1 MIHFDM
7 VHIVKVAR
15 PNMLQHL
22 LNGDRN
28 KILHNKPYLK
38 NFVLYEIYTS
48 HHNSEEV
55 GIVSHKSILFHD
67 KSSRILICHFTQEF
81 QHEKLSAFA
90 KNMEQSDSSSDDEM
104 PFPQVQPRK
113 TGRKVIACPKL
124 SCGKIYIGGFKQRL
138 LHHIR
143 SKHPKEKNELIKK
156 ALTYY
161 PCRDKT
167 PRIQCCKC
175 GKLIAG
181 RAAQMRI
188 HQESKGCS

>member
-1 MIHFDM
+1 
-7 VHIVKVAR
+7 
-15 PNMLQHL
+15 MLQHL

-28 KILHNKPYLK
+28 KILHTKPYLK
-38 NFVLYEIYTS
+38 NSVLYEIYTS
-48 HHNSEEV
+48 HQNTEEV
-55 GIVSHKSILFHD
+55 GIISHESILFHD
-67 KSSRILICHFTQEF
+67 KSSRILIHHFNQEF
-81 QHEKLSAFA
+81 QRERISPY
-90 KNMEQSDSSSDDEM
+90 MEQPDSSSDDEM

-113 TGRKVIACPKL
+113 RGRKVIACPKL

-143 SKHPKEKNELIKK
+143 SKHPNEKNELIKK

-167 PRIQCCKC
+167 PRIQCPKC